1 MHINAVLL
9 TAILTTN
16 RPQVATWEFELQ
28 RMLTARPDW
37 T

>member
-1 MHINAVLL
+1 MGINAVLL
-9 TAILTTN
+9 TLILTTN
-16 RPQVATWEFELQ
+16 RPRVATWETELQ